1 MITGGGETN
10 VDPAHVPDRGYLGQ
24 SLGSKKVTQRN
35 TDKVQKSSGI
45 FELKR

>member
-1 MITGGGETN
+1 MITGGGESN
-10 VDPAHVPDRGYLGQ
+10 VDPARVPDRGYPGQ
-24 SLGSKKVTQRN
+24 SLGSKNITQIN